1 MREDTLARIL
11 VIMEGMPGITT
22 AVRNRGLRE
31 NEDRPAMVL
40 LDGDESPR
48 VSFGSRLKGMAS
60 LMAPQIV
67 EIRPEVYILLKEK
80 RPKNEAV
87 GEDLNAFRIEFMRRL
102 WTDTELATI
111 LGANG
116 SIVYNGLQT
125 DLKSG
130 SAMSGEMRLD
140 FVATYVLKP
149 TAA

>member
-1 MREDTLARIL
+1 MTSFA
-11 VIMEGMPGITT
+11 
-22 AVRNRGLRE
+22 RNRGLRDDE
-31 NEDRPAMVL
+31 SRPGMVL

-48 VSFGSRLKGMAS
+48 ISRRTQGQAS
-60 LMAPQIV
+60 LMAPQII

-80 RPKNEAV
+80 RPKNEQV
-87 GEDLNAFRIEFMRRL
+87 GQQLNAFRIAFMSRL
-102 WTDTELATI
+102 WSDTTLATI

-140 FVATYVLKP
+140 FVANYVLKP